1 MKKNLKKVLSAVI
14 AMALAFSLVP
24 ASFAAKVTLSDV
36 ADTASYATAV
46 NTLVALKVINGYEDG
61 TFLPDNKITRAEA
74 TKVMVAALNQLDAAE
89 GMKGATQFT
98 DVESRH
104 EWATGYINAGVQNGY
119 INGMGDGT
127 FAPDAEVTYAQMVK
141 MLVSAMNYDQY
152 AAYLGGYP
160 NGYLSIAASEK
171 ITDGVNANAND
182 AVTRAQVAQLVYNA
196 LNTPIVENTG
206 MTWTSDGKLVPT
218 IKKMDGKGTGDAATN
233 YKSILTEYFN
243 AYYVEGYITETAKGG
258 ALKKDEVKFGIS
270 KTEKYDHDEFGSL
283 TAANGDAP
291 YTIATKNQYTVL
303 VGDTDAADY
312 QGVYAS
318 AIIME
323 DDYEDRTLI
332 SFVPSGKNKSVKVDA
347 DLIDGYDATDIALDV
362 YASENATKTTSYKL
376 AKTSGALDIDVYVN
390 GFKVEPS
397 TANNAAD
404 KGAITDDDTLAAILS
419 KYVLNNS
426 VGEVELVDTYKTDGY
441 YDAIYVNSYV
451 TAIVSSVITSSNDI
465 VFKKM
470 HTAGNIDAVAQL
482 TLDEEENE
490 DLNYKILYNGEEI
503 TLAELKEDDILSI
516 SCNVNE
522 LELDQC
528 DDFVIY
534 VSRDVKTGK
543 YTSRDTDD
551 NEVTIGGEVYGFV
564 NAGDMLPSS
573 TLSSEYTIYVD
584 AFGRI
589 VKAEVNTSAAKYAI
603 VDMII
608 NNSTGAYDGH
618 RIRMFTAEGELKTI
632 VLEQDAV
639 VKIPGVSV
647 TNNLTDI
654 QARVGSSMETRTAI
668 QNRVVT
674 YKVSNSTGYIKE
686 LTFLNAE
693 KTTSNATDEYKAD
706 SNKLGSIY
714 FSDATKVV
722 DAKDYYKDWS
732 ANPAD
737 RSAAK
742 YADLKAGTKADLTDG
757 VGYTAYG
764 YAKQD
769 DGNHAFV
776 VVTEGKAGYN
786 EETRF
791 AVVASTVSEG
801 TDETTGET
809 IYTVEIAGQDEALVI
824 SEDAKI
830 GVNDAFSAAALNIGD
845 VIVYQEAAGVVEDIQ
860 ILFSTSTQA
869 DDFTELADEVLAG
882 SASVAIPAAAKRT
895 TNWTTDWTANPD
907 PTEDT
912 IRVMIGAVADKKD
925 KSMTLVAADNA
936 FQTDMN
942 GNAAAGVYELDLSDD
957 TNVFTY
963 NYDKKANAR
972 VDVGL
977 ADSIIATTF
986 ADTCYADE
994 DKEVIDWTVEQSRK
1008 NIKLAVVK
1016 TLDDEVI
1023 DVLYITGK
1031 YDTTTG
1037 ATYATADFSA
1047 PADSKVI
1054 YNKAV
1059 SAMGSDF
1066 AVVPGAISG
1075 TMTEITGWTDY
1086 ATDARQDGY
1095 FAPISFTTAKAGTVT
1110 IVKKLNGVDAE
1121 PAKTLPTAAGE
1132 DWDLIVRVAGT
1143 DEVEVADELVITV
1156 SATGATPVTYTFALP
1171 EA

>member
-46 NTLVALKVINGYEDG
+46 NTLVALNVINGYEDG

-98 DVESRH
+98 DVEAKH

-152 AAYLGGYP
+152 ATYLGGYP

-171 ITDGVNANAND
+171 ITEGVNANAND

-196 LNTPIVENTG
+196 LNAPIVENTG

-243 AYYVEGYITETAKGG
+243 AYYVEGYVLDTAKGG
-258 ALKKDEVKFGIS
+258 TLDKGEVSFGIA
-270 KTEKYDHDEFGSL
+270 KTEKYDHDDFGSL
-283 TAANGDAP
+283 TAAAGDDI
-291 YTIATKNQYTVL
+291 YTIATKNPYTVL
-303 VGDTDAADY
+303 AADTDAADY

-323 DDYEDRTLI
+323 DENEDRTLI
-332 SFVPSGKNKSVKVDA
+332 SFVPSGKNKSVKVDP
-347 DLIDGYDATDIALDV
+347 DLIDAYDAVNFELDV
-362 YASENATKTTSYKL
+362 YASENATKTTAYKL
-376 AKTSGALDIDVYVN
+376 AKNAAGNAVEAKVYVN
-390 GFKVEPS
+390 GFYVGNNATAITNYVM
-397 TANNAAD
+397 TAN
-404 KGAITDDDTLAAILS
+404 
-419 KYVLNNS
+419 

-470 HTAGNIDAVAQL
+470 HTVGNINVASQL

-490 DLNYKILYNGEEI
+490 DLNCKILYNGEEI

-516 SCNVNE
+516 ACDVTKS
-522 LELDQC
+522 ELDQC

-534 VSRDVKTGK
+534 VSRDVKTGR
-543 YTSRDTDD
+543 YTTRNTED

-603 VDMII
+603 VDMIVE
-608 NNSTGAYDGH
+608 NTTGAYDGD
-618 RIRMFTAEGELKTI
+618 RIRMFTAEGEIKTI
-632 VLEQDAV
+632 VLEQDAS
-639 VKIPGVSV
+639 VKIGSAAAI
-647 TNNLTDI
+647 TTGQLAAI
-654 QARVGSSMETRTAI
+654 QLRVGSTMATRTPI

-674 YKVSNSTGYIKE
+674 YKVNNSTGYIKE
-686 LTFLNAE
+686 LIFLDSVKQTVN
-693 KTTSNATDEYKAD
+693 TVDEYKAD
-706 SNKLGSIY
+706 NNKLGSIY
-714 FSDATKVV
+714 FSDATKVI
-722 DAKDYYKDWS
+722 DAKTYVKDYTT
-732 ANPAD
+732 
-737 RSAAK
+737 SAASAK
-742 YADLKAGTKADLTDG
+742 QGDLKAGTKADLTDG
-757 VGYTAYG
+757 VGYTAYA

-776 VVTEGKAGYN
+776 IVTEGKAGYN

-791 AVVASTVSEG
+791 AVVASTVNESV
-801 TDETTGET
+801 DETTGET
-809 IYTVEIAGQDEALVI
+809 IYKVNIAGQDEALTI
-824 SEDAKI
+824 SEDAVV
-830 GVNDAFSAAALNIGD
+830 GASTPFTAGALEIGD
-845 VIVYQEAAGVVEDIQ
+845 VIVYQEISGVVEDIQ
-860 ILFSTSTQA
+860 ILYATKAQA

-895 TNWTTDWTANPD
+895 NNWTTSWTAD
-907 PTEDT
+907 PVPSEDT
-912 IRVMIGAVADKKD
+912 IRVMIGVVADKKD
-925 KSMTLVAADNA
+925 KSMTLVSANGA
-936 FQTDMN
+936 FQTDLN
-942 GNAAAGVYELDLSDD
+942 GNNASGVYELDLSDD

-963 NYDKKANAR
+963 NYNNNDGPAR
-972 VDVGL
+972 VNVGL
-977 ADSIIATTF
+977 KDSIIATTF
-986 ADTCYADE
+986 ADTCYADA

-1031 YDTTTG
+1031 YDT
-1037 ATYATADFSA
+1037 AADAEYATAAFSA
-1047 PADSKVI
+1047 PTATTALFDKTVADLATGI
-1054 YNKAV
+1054 DV
-1059 SAMGSDF
+1059 STN
-1066 AVVPGAISG
+1066 AI
-1075 TMTEITGWTDY
+1075 TATLTEIADWSTVYPAGENS
-1086 ATDARQDGY
+1086 GY
-1095 FAPISFTTAKAGTVT
+1095 YVPVHFVTPKAGTFT
-1110 IVKKLNGVDAE
+1110 ATRKLAGSVVST
-1121 PAKTLPTAAGE
+1121 KSHTTTAGE
-1132 DWDLIVRVAGT
+1132 AWDYIVRVAGT
-1143 DEVEVADELVITV
+1143 DEVEVADEIVFTF
-1156 SATGATPVTYTFALP
+1156 SATGATPVTYTFDLP
-1171 EA
+1171 TVE

>member
-46 NTLVALKVINGYEDG
+46 NTLVALNVINGYEDG

-98 DVESRH
+98 DVEAKH
-104 EWATGYINAGVQNGY
+104 EWATGYINAGVQFGY

-127 FAPDAEVTYAQMVK
+127 FAPDAEVTYAQMIK

-152 AAYLGGYP
+152 ATYLGGYP
-160 NGYLSIAASEK
+160 TGYLSIAGSEG

-243 AYYVEGYITETAKGG
+243 AYYVEGYITDTVKGG
-258 ALKKDEVKFGIS
+258 VLKKDEVKFGIS

-283 TAANGDAP
+283 TFANGDAP
-291 YTIATKNQYTVL
+291 YTIATKNQYTIL

-323 DDYEDRTLI
+323 DEYEDRTLI

-347 DLIDGYDATDIALDV
+347 DLIDAYDAVNFELDV
-362 YASENATKTTSYKL
+362 YASENATKTTAYKL
-376 AKTSGALDIDVYVN
+376 AKNAAGNAVEAKVYVN
-390 GFKVEPS
+390 GFYVGNNATAITNYVM
-397 TANNAAD
+397 TAN
-404 KGAITDDDTLAAILS
+404 
-419 KYVLNNS
+419 

-441 YDAIYVNSYV
+441 YDTIYVDSYV

-470 HTAGNIDAVAQL
+470 HTVGNINVTSQL

-490 DLNYKILYNGEEI
+490 DLNYKLLYNGEEI

-516 SCNVNE
+516 ACDVTKS
-522 LELDQC
+522 ELDQC

-543 YTSRDTDD
+543 YTSRDTEE

-564 NAGDMLPSS
+564 NAGDMLGSD

-632 VLEQDAV
+632 VLEQDAS
-639 VKIPGVSV
+639 VKIGAAAAI
-647 TNNLTDI
+647 TTGQLAAI
-654 QARVGSSMETRTAI
+654 QARVGSTMETRTAI

-809 IYTVEIAGQDEALVI
+809 IYTVEIAGQDKALTI
-824 SEDAKI
+824 SEDAVV
-830 GVNDAFSAAALNIGD
+830 GASTPFTAAALNIGD

-860 ILFSTSTQA
+860 ILFSTYTQA
-869 DDFTELADEVLAG
+869 DDFTELADEVLANA
-882 SASVAIPAAAKRT
+882 ASVAIPATSKRT
-895 TNWTTDWTANPD
+895 TNWTTSWTANPD
-907 PTEDT
+907 PAEDT

-942 GNAAAGVYELDLSDD
+942 GNAAAGVYELDFSAD
-957 TNVFTY
+957 TKVFTY
-963 NYDKKANAR
+963 NYDKKSNAR

-1037 ATYATADFSA
+1037 AKYATADFEIKDALYS
-1047 PADSKVI
+1047 PATW
-1054 YNKAV
+1054 NKPIADL
-1059 SAMGSDF
+1059 GSNF
-1066 AVVPGAISG
+1066 AVVPGAITG
-1075 TMTEITGWTDY
+1075 TMALISNWTEFDSN
-1086 ATDARQDGY
+1086 DANNDGY
-1095 FAPISFTTAKAGTVT
+1095 FVPVQFVTPKAGSFICKKYLGDTLVSTSATLSTTANET
-1110 IVKKLNGVDAE
+1110 
-1121 PAKTLPTAAGE
+1121 
-1132 DWDLIVRVAGT
+1132 WDYIVRVAGT
-1143 DEVEVADELVITV
+1143 DKVEVADKIVFTF
-1156 SATGATPVTYTFALP
+1156 SATGATDVTYTFALP
-1171 EA
+1171 TVD